1 MRFENGLTD
10 YAVMKK
16 YEEYLCRH
24 KLRAVLFEL
33 YGLDGELD
41 KVIRF
46 SNKGKIEIEFAPQ
59 EKSNVDK
66 QIKLW
71 KKKCSNA
78 NIIL

>member
-1 MRFENGLTD
+1 
-10 YAVMKK
+10 MKV
-16 YEEYLCRH
+16 RD
-24 KLRAVLFEL
+24 VSFEL

-71 KKKCSNA
+71 KKKCGNA